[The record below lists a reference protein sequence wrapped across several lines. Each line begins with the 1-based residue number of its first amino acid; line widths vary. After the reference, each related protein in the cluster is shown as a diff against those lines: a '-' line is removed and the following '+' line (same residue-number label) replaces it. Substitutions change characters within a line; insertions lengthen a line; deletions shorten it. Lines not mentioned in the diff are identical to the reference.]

1 MIFDTGPP
9 MKPDRTARA
18 QDELVEE
25 LLQEA
30 LDGYEG
36 LVPDETLAEI
46 RASLGDLL
54 YAHPD
59 GQRLLR
65 QLQTDPML
73 SGSGDVVRPDAAES
87 ESDGENPAK
96 QASQHDAKLRTRKAR
111 S

>member
-18 QDELVEE
+18 QEELVEE
-25 LLQEA
+25 LLEEA
-30 LDGYEG
+30 LDGYQG

-65 QLQTDPML
+65 QLSTDPML
-73 SGSGDVVRPDAAES
+73 SGSGDVVRPDSAASQGVE
-87 ESDGENPAK
+87 DPAK
-96 QASQHDAKLRTRKAR
+96 QTSQHDAKLRARKAR